1 MKSTL
6 YTPLFAGISV
16 AKAAVDSRAQQILG
30 SPALHTVK
38 VPGHNSAYYTQ
49 VDASEQLF
57 GVRELVVYPDP
68 PMLYA
73 QRIILRET

>member
-1 MKSTL
+1 M
-6 YTPLFAGISV
+6 
-16 AKAAVDSRAQQILG
+16 DSRAQQILG

-49 VDASEQLF
+49 MDASEQLF
-57 GVRELVVYPDP
+57 GVRELVVYPNP

-73 QRIILRET
+73 QRIVLRET